1 MLNEKVVK
9 CIQDKIVKS
18 QEFANSQINK
28 NLLLFLIECY
38 LKDETP
44 KEATIA
50 IKIFKRND
58 DFNPNE
64 DTIVR
69 VYMHN
74 LRNKLDAYYSSEGK
88 QDKYRLQIPK
98 GHYAVEF
105 VPSKEKRKEKPLP
118 IHFARNILCLA
129 IVLLLILT
137 LVYVWNQN
145 RKMKS
150 DLDSLQMID
159 RKNPIWT
166 DYLTSDLQNL
176 IVLGNHLFF
185 SEFDKDLD
193 RWQYIRDLQINTHEE
208 LEHYKKRSP
217 NKRIGETNEAYFPD
231 GCVWS
236 IPPILKIFNADPK
249 QIVLRRVKDLTP
261 QAIYDNNV
269 IFLGSI
275 KTLGI
280 FDRYVSGSHF
290 QYKLIPHQLFRLT
303 DSPADRNKV
312 DTHKIIYTPENSGK
326 VDTLTTSYNQSTGY
340 HRDLALALKFPGPQ
354 NNSIFIITS
363 FYSSGVPEVAKFLTN
378 PETLKQLK
386 DKFIEKYNQV
396 PPYFEIL
403 FEVRGVIKTGFYLE
417 IKYLNEID
425 KDVKIW

>member
-1 MLNEKVVK
+1 MLNEKIVK
-9 CIQDKIVKS
+9 CIQDKIANS
-18 QEFANSQINK
+18 SEFANSQINK

-38 LKDETP
+38 LRNETP

-58 DFNPNE
+58 DFNPTE

-74 LRNKLDAYYSSEGK
+74 LRNKLDAYYSAEGK
-88 QDKYRLQIPK
+88 NDKYKLQIPK
-98 GHYAVEF
+98 GHYAVKF
-105 VPSKEKRKEKPLP
+105 IPSGKKRIEKSIPFRTT
-118 IHFARNILCLA
+118 RNIICLF
-129 IVLLLILT
+129 IVLLLIIS
-137 LVYVWNQN
+137 LVYLWNQN
-145 RKMKS
+145 REMQS
-150 DLDSLQMID
+150 DLNSLQVID
-159 RKNPIWT
+159 RNNAIWK

-176 IVLGNHLFF
+176 IVIGNHLFF
-185 SEFDKDLD
+185 SEFDTDLD

-208 LEHYKKRSP
+208 LEQYKKRFP
-217 NKRIGETNEAYFPD
+217 NKKIDETNEAYFPD

-236 IPPILKIFNADPK
+236 IPPILKIFNSIPRS
-249 QIVLRRVKDLTP
+249 IVLRRVKDITP
-261 QAIYDNNV
+261 QAVYDNNV

-280 FDRYVSGSHF
+280 FERYVSGSHF
-290 QYKLIPHQLFRLT
+290 QYKLIPHRLFRLS
-303 DSPADRNKV
+303 DSPADINKV
-312 DTHKIIYTPENSGK
+312 DTHKIIYNPEDGSPI
-326 VDTLTTSYNQSTGY
+326 DTLTTSYNQSTGY

-363 FYSSGVPEVAKFLTN
+363 FYSSGVPEVTKFLTN
-378 PETLKQLK
+378 PETLKLLEA
-386 DKFIEKYNQV
+386 KFAEKYHKV

-425 KDVKIW
+425 KNVKIW